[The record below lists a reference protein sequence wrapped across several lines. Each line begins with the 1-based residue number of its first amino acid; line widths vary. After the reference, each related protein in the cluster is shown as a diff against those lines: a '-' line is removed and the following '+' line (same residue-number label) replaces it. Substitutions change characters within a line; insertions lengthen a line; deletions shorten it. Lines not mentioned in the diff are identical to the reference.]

1 MSKHHKNT
9 NELNEEWQSVKAAQE
24 DAACFDVLY
33 TKYYKAI
40 FVFIYRRI
48 GDEETTADV
57 VSLVFLKALINIKK
71 FEFKGVPFSAW
82 LFRIALNEV
91 NMYFRKNN
99 KERLV
104 SIDSSGVFQ
113 LAAEANC
120 DDKSQIEEKMIQA
133 MQNLDEHEIQLLEL
147 RFFEKRSFSEV
158 GAILGITENNSKVKV
173 YRILDKLKGI
183 LKKKLE

>member
-1 MSKHHKNT
+1 
-9 NELNEEWQSVKAAQE
+9 
-24 DAACFDVLY
+24 
-33 TKYYKAI
+33 
-40 FVFIYRRI
+40 
-48 GDEETTADV
+48 
-57 VSLVFLKALINIKK
+57 
-71 FEFKGVPFSAW
+71 
-82 LFRIALNEV
+82 
-91 NMYFRKNN
+91 
-99 KERLV
+99 
-104 SIDSSGVFQ
+104 VFQ

-120 DDKSQIEEKMIQA
+120 DDKSQIEENMIQA